1 MDEGESGPRVGWVE
15 GLARVEGARS
25 YAATH
30 RAALMT
36 APGCHPWNGAM
47 PRTRPSAANH
57 STTPH
62 QPSILPRSHP
72 CNIVGPRT
80 DPADTRYSDPAM
92 FVGGHAASLIFVQP
106 PSNHQPL
113 SALWV
118 SV

>member
-1 MDEGESGPRVGWVE
+1 MDEGETRVGWVE

-57 STTPH
+57 L
-62 QPSILPRSHP
+62 LPPLQHLLP
-72 CNIVGPRT
+72 CNQAHTSRT
-80 DPADTRYSDPAM
+80 SRTR
-92 FVGGHAASLIFVQP
+92 HAT
-106 PSNHQPL
+106 
-113 SALWV
+113 
-118 SV
+118 